1 MTQEQTALHERFLKG
16 ITLKMLGYGAIGLIT
31 TVSSFWVGVAAIK
44 DSIKDNDV
52 KGNDRYI
59 SILRRQDSLQHLND
73 LNFKD
78 VWGAINNRPSHII
91 YKSRP
96 SNSGYH
102 TESKDPVTGKI
113 TLSAVNNN

>member
-31 TVSSFWVGVAAIK
+31 IVSSFWAGVTAIK
-44 DSIKDNDV
+44 ESIKDNDV
-52 KGNDRYI
+52 KSNDRYI
-59 SILRRQDSLQHLND
+59 SILRRQDSLQHVND

-78 VWGAINNRPSHII
+78 VWGAINNRPTKIM
-91 YKSRP
+91 YKTRP
-96 SNSGYH
+96 TNSGYQ